1 MMTIPDGNMFIFTEA
16 LFISR
21 MPAGVIVDESMIAS
35 VNVVTGE
42 LKAAVAVFFFIETIY
57 PFIQMEL

>member
-1 MMTIPDGNMFIFTEA
+1 MFIFTEA

-42 LKAAVAVFFFIETIY
+42 LKAAVAVFFFIETIH